1 MRKIVLS
8 VLALII
14 SIAVCGLRP
23 TTSAHLLANRLLGTE
38 KAKQIAFKQ
47 IKSDIDKYVIASKN
61 GKIVISGNNAN
72 SMATGLGYYLK
83 YCCKTNVSWDVNDSI
98 FLPNRLPLPE
108 STINNEA
115 TVKNRFY
122 LNYCTFGYTMC
133 WWDWRAWERFI
144 DWMTINGINL
154 PLAITGQ
161 EAIWYNVWKQLG
173 LSDMEIRSYFT
184 GPAHLPW
191 HRMINIDNF
200 QGPLPMSWLRNQE
213 ILQKKIVNR
222 ERELGMRPVLPAF
235 AGHVPAALK
244 KIYPNAK
251 ITQTSSWGGFRD
263 CYRSHFLDPKDSLF
277 NVIQEAY
284 LNEQT
289 KLYGTDHYYGVDPF
303 NEIAPPS
310 WEPQFLSDAAKTI
323 YNSIAQN
330 DKDAIWVQMTW
341 LFYIDQGHWTKPRIE
356 AFLSSVPK
364 NRLILLD
371 YFAENTEVWQLTDS
385 YFNHDFI
392 WCYLGNFGGNTM
404 LAGNLHEAGR
414 RINNT
419 FAHNKSLNGIG
430 STLEGIDSNPIMYE
444 YVLEHAWSNIKPDN
458 QWVSSWSDR
467 RIGFESKLNREAWQI
482 LADSVYTRSAALGQ
496 APLVNSRPVFTGY
509 GNWTTNPYIN
519 YDNHLL
525 RKALEKMITATKES
539 TYITDAHRFDVVNI
553 LRQYMSNKFLSLR
566 DNFTSAYKQKDFAN
580 AKDFADKMTE
590 LLTDLDQVVS
600 LHPYFSLGIWLN
612 DAESFAASKEEKLYY
627 RRSACTLLTTW
638 GETPQSLNDY
648 ASRTWSGLTQ
658 GYYYPRWK
666 MFLDSALNALKE
678 SKQFDEAAFKTNV
691 TDFERKVSEGDIYT
705 KPYERVDDNTFLS
718 IISKMLEKYSN

>member
-1 MRKIVLS
+1 MLS

-14 SIAVCGLRP
+14 STVVCGLRP
-23 TTSAHLLANRLLGTE
+23 VTSAHLLANRLLGTE
-38 KAKQIAFKQ
+38 KAKQIVFKQ
-47 IKSDIDKYVIASKN
+47 IKSDVDRYVITSKN

-115 TVKNRFY
+115 TVRNRFY

-133 WWDWRAWERFI
+133 WWNWRSWERFI
-144 DWMTINGINL
+144 DWMAINGINL

-173 LSDMEIRSYFT
+173 LSDLEIRSYFT

-191 HRMINIDNF
+191 HRMINVDNF
-200 QGPLPMSWLRNQE
+200 QGPLPMSWLRSQE
-213 ILQKKIVNR
+213 NLQKKIVNR
-222 ERELGMRPVLPAF
+222 ERELGMHPVLPAF

-263 CYRSHFLDPKDSLF
+263 CYRSHFLNPKDSLF

-284 LNEQT
+284 LKEQT

-310 WEPQFLSDAAKTI
+310 WEPQFLSDAATTI

-341 LFYIDQGHWTKPRIE
+341 LFYIDQRHWTKPRIE

-364 NRLILLD
+364 DRLILLD

-404 LAGNLHEAGR
+404 LAGNFHETGR

-430 STLEGIDSNPIMYE
+430 STLEGIDGNPIMYE
-444 YVLEHAWSNIKPDN
+444 YVLEHAWSNLKPYN
-458 QWVSSWSDR
+458 LWINSWSDR
-467 RIGFESKLNREAWQI
+467 RIGFESKLNREAWQL

-496 APLVNSRPVFTGY
+496 APLANSRPVFKGY

-519 YDNHLL
+519 YDNQLL
-525 RKALEKMITATKES
+525 RKALEKMIVAAKRS
-539 TYITDAHRFDVVNI
+539 AYITDAHRFDVVNI
-553 LRQYMSNKFLSLR
+553 LRQYMSNKFLNLR
-566 DNFTSAYKQKDFAN
+566 DDFTSAYKEKDSAN
-580 AKDFADKMTE
+580 AKDLADKMTE

-612 DAESFAASKEEKLYY
+612 DAESFAASTEEKLYY

-648 ASRTWSGLTQ
+648 ASRTWSGLTL

-666 MFLDSALNALKE
+666 MFLDSALNALE
-678 SKQFDEAAFKTNV
+678 EGKQFDEAAFKTNV
-691 TDFERKVSEGDIYT
+691 TDFERKVSEGEIDAKTY
-705 KPYERVDDNTFLS
+705 PRVDDNTFLS
-718 IISKMLEKYSN
+718 IIGKMLEKYSN